1 MFPEQSKKHVKRLA
15 SSLNCNNRLFQFARF
30 MDGLNTYEVVDI
42 IASVIDYSKNEKFF
56 EENYIEFTKTLET
69 QYFHYEFRKTF
80 GSLTAFMQ
88 DDISAINYADIMAH
102 IFKYFELPH
111 MKYILTTLLHD
122 DLSQANHLDVRD
134 IILGHF
140 TTERYSP
147 LTTYVQN
154 ILPIHSIITDHE
166 SVNINRLEEVAEDAP
181 IKFYRGTVFIL
192 YDYDEYTEYPK
203 IVSVTRKRR
212 FSNVWLNCAR
222 YYENF
227 NDKMVAIE

>member
-1 MFPEQSKKHVKRLA
+1 MFPEQSKKHVERLA

-30 MDGLNTYEVVDI
+30 MDDLNTYEVVDI

-69 QYFHYEFRKTF
+69 QYFHYEFHKSF

-88 DDISAINYADIMAH
+88 DDISAINYADILAH
-102 IFKYFELPH
+102 ILKYFELPH

-122 DLSQANHLDVRD
+122 ESSEAYHLDVRD

-140 TTERYSP
+140 TTKRYSP

-154 ILPIHSIITDHE
+154 ILPIHNIITDHE
-166 SVNINRLEEVAEDAP
+166 SVNINRLEEAASDVP
-181 IKFYRGTVFIL
+181 IIFYRDTVFIL

>member
-1 MFPEQSKKHVKRLA
+1 
-15 SSLNCNNRLFQFARF
+15 
-30 MDGLNTYEVVDI
+30 
-42 IASVIDYSKNEKFF
+42 
-56 EENYIEFTKTLET
+56 
-69 QYFHYEFRKTF
+69 
-80 GSLTAFMQ
+80 
-88 DDISAINYADIMAH
+88 MAH
-102 IFKYFELPH
+102 ILKYFELPH

-134 IILGHF
+134 IIIGHF
-140 TTERYSP
+140 AAKRYSP
-147 LTTYVQN
+147 LTPYIQN
-154 ILPIHSIITDHE
+154 ILPIHSMVTVHE
-166 SVNINRLEEVAEDAP
+166 PTNLNWLEEIVHDVP
-181 IKFYRGTVFIL
+181 IKFYKDTVFVL